1 MGVDY
6 ARKSQVL
13 VSSIIL
19 LKTALD
25 ALPLLSK
32 VKFTVTDVDIKHY
45 FSFRYIYCAQNM
57 FKSINAW
64 LNSQVLKDAKCFLL
78 ANVYKSVCE
87 NEKYAAIRRRFA
99 SKLDDSSGSSVNLF
113 LPTSLTG
120 LKFKLESVL
129 CNELYYP
136 DRVEFRGIFYWKQHI
151 FMH

>member
-57 FKSINAW
+57 FQSINAW
-64 LNSQVLKDAKCFLL
+64 LISQVLKDAKCFLL
-78 ANVYKSVCE
+78 ANVTSLCE
-87 NEKYAAIRRRFA
+87 NEKYAAIRKRFA

-129 CNELYYP
+129 SIELDYP
-136 DRVEFRGIFYWKQHI
+136 DRVEFRCQNSPDIL
-151 FMH
+151 